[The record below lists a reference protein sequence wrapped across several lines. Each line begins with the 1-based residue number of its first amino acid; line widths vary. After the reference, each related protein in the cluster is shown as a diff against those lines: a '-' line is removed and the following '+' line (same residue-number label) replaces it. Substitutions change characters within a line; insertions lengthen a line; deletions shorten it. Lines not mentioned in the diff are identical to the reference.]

1 MENVLEEIKKH
12 KNKMNELSARLI
24 NITDINEEILLNT
37 EIKNETEFLLSLFN
51 IKKNLININQ
61 FPNQFMFSPQQQ
73 QQMAQQQA
81 MIQQQQAI
89 MQQQQA
95 IMQQQMMAAQ
105 AQANKQAQMNN
116 ILNNMDNDKKE
127 INIKFNKK
135 GNIIYIKMSNDE
147 MVAELID
154 KYMKKTNTKEGTFK
168 FCNKILSPTDFS
180 SLYEVGLKDNSEII
194 VS

>member
-1 MENVLEEIKKH
+1 MENILEVIKKH
-12 KNKMNELSARLI
+12 KNKINELSTRLI
-24 NITDINEEILLNT
+24 NVTDFNEEILINI

-81 MIQQQQAI
+81 I
-89 MQQQQA
+89 MQQQAMMHQQM
-95 IMQQQMMAAQ
+95 MQQHMMAAQ
-105 AQANKQAQMNN
+105 ALANKQAQMNN
-116 ILNNMDNDKKE
+116 ILNNMGNDKNE

-154 KYMKKTNTKEGTFK
+154 KYMKKTNTNKGTFK
-168 FCNKILSPTDFS
+168 FCNNILLPTDIS
-180 SLYEVGLKDNSEII
+180 TLYEVGLKDNSEII

>member
-12 KNKMNELSARLI
+12 KNKMNELSTRLI

-61 FPNQFMFSPQQQ
+61 FPNQFMFSQQQ

-81 MIQQQQAI
+81 MMQQQAI

-95 IMQQQMMAAQ
+95 IMQQQIIAAQ
-105 AQANKQAQMNN
+105 AQANKQAQMEY
-116 ILNNMDNDKKE
+116 ILNNMGNDKNE

-135 GNIIYIKMSNDE
+135 GNIIYIKMSKDE
-147 MVAELID
+147 MVAELINE
-154 KYMKKTNTKEGTFK
+154 YLTKTKTKNATFK
-168 FCNKILSPTDFS
+168 FCNKILSPTDIS
-180 SLYEVGLKDNSEII
+180 NLCEVGLKDNSEII

>member
-12 KNKMNELSARLI
+12 KNKMNELSTRLI

-105 AQANKQAQMNN
+105 VQANKQAQMNN

-135 GNIIYIKMSNDE
+135 GNIIYIKMSKDE
-147 MVAELID
+147 MVSVLIGE
-154 KYMKKTNTKEGTFK
+154 YMRKTNTKNAK
-168 FCNKILSPTDFS
+168 FMFSNKILSPTDIS
-180 SLYEVGLKDNSEII
+180 TLYEVGLKDNSEII

>member
-61 FPNQFMFSPQQQ
+61 FPNQFMFSQQQ

-81 MIQQQQAI
+81 M

-95 IMQQQMMAAQ
+95 IMQQQIIAAQ
-105 AQANKQAQMNN
+105 AQANKQAQMEY
-116 ILNNMDNDKKE
+116 ILNNMGNDKNE

-135 GNIIYIKMSNDE
+135 GNIIYIKMSNYE
-147 MVAELID
+147 MVADLINE
-154 KYMKKTNTKEGTFK
+154 YMKKTNTNKGTFK
-168 FCNKILSPTDFS
+168 FCNKILSPTDIS
-180 SLYEVGLKDNSEII
+180 TLYEVGLKDNSEII

>member
-12 KNKMNELSARLI
+12 KNKMNELSTRLI

-81 MIQQQQAI
+81 MMQQQA
-89 MQQQQA
+89 MLHQQM
-95 IMQQQMMAAQ
+95 MQQQMMAAQ
-105 AQANKQAQMNN
+105 AQANKQAQMDN
-116 ILNNMDNDKKE
+116 ILNNMGNDKNE

-135 GNIIYIKMSNDE
+135 GNIIYIKMSKDD

-154 KYMKKTNTKEGTFK
+154 KYMIKTNTNKGTFK
-168 FCNKILSPTDFS
+168 FCNKILLPTDIS

>member
-81 MIQQQQAI
+81 MMQQQA
-89 MQQQQA
+89 MLQQQM
-95 IMQQQMMAAQ
+95 MQQQMMAAQ

-135 GNIIYIKMSNDE
+135 GNIIYIKMSNYD
-147 MVAELID
+147 MVADLINE
-154 KYMKKTNTKEGTFK
+154 YLTKTKTKNATFK
-168 FCNKILSPTDFS
+168 FCNKILSPTDIS

>member
-12 KNKMNELSARLI
+12 KNKMNELSTRLI

-81 MIQQQQAI
+81 I
-89 MQQQQA
+89 MQQQAMLHQQM
-95 IMQQQMMAAQ
+95 MQQQMMAAQ
-105 AQANKQAQMNN
+105 AQANKQAQMDN
-116 ILNNMDNDKKE
+116 ILNNMGNDKNE

-135 GNIIYIKMSNDE
+135 GNIIYIKMSNYD
-147 MVAELID
+147 MVADLINE
-154 KYMKKTNTKEGTFK
+154 YLTKTKTKNATFK
-168 FCNKILSPTDFS
+168 FCNKILSPTDIS
-180 SLYEVGLKDNSEII
+180 SVYEVGLKDNSEII

>member
-12 KNKMNELSARLI
+12 KNKMNELSTRFI

-61 FPNQFMFSPQQQ
+61 FPNQFMFSQQQ

-81 MIQQQQAI
+81 MMQQQQAI
-89 MQQQQA
+89 MQQQM
-95 IMQQQMMAAQ
+95 IQQQMMAAQ
-105 AQANKQAQMNN
+105 AQANKQAQMIN

-135 GNIIYIKMSNDE
+135 GNIIYIKMSKDD

-154 KYMKKTNTKEGTFK
+154 KYMIKTNTNKGTFK
-168 FCNKILSPTDFS
+168 FCNKILSPTDVS
-180 SLYEVGLKDNSEII
+180 NLCEVGLKDNSEII
-194 VS
+194 VSY

>member
-81 MIQQQQAI
+81 MMQQQQVI
-89 MQQQQA
+89 MQQQM
-95 IMQQQMMAAQ
+95 IQQQMMAAQ

-135 GNIIYIKMSNDE
+135 GNIIYIKMSNYD
-147 MVAELID
+147 MVAELINE
-154 KYMKKTNTKEGTFK
+154 YLKKTNTNKGTFK
-168 FCNKILSPTDFS
+168 FCNKILSPTDVS
-180 SLYEVGLKDNSEII
+180 NLCEVGLKDNSEII

>member
-61 FPNQFMFSPQQQ
+61 FPNQFMFSQQQ

-81 MIQQQQAI
+81 MMQQQQVI
-89 MQQQQA
+89 MQQQM
-95 IMQQQMMAAQ
+95 IQQQMMAAQ

-116 ILNNMDNDKKE
+116 ILNNMDNDEKE
-127 INIKFNKK
+127 INIKFDKK
-135 GNIIYIKMSNDE
+135 EISLLLKCQKIIWS
-147 MVAELID
+147 
-154 KYMKKTNTKEGTFK
+154 
-168 FCNKILSPTDFS
+168 LS
-180 SLYEVGLKDNSEII
+180 
-194 VS
+194 

>member
-12 KNKMNELSARLI
+12 KNKMNELSTRLI

-61 FPNQFMFSPQQQ
+61 FPNQLMFSQQQ

-81 MIQQQQAI
+81 MMQQQQVI
-89 MQQQQA
+89 MQQQM
-95 IMQQQMMAAQ
+95 IQQQMMAAQ

-135 GNIIYIKMSNDE
+135 GNIIYIKMSNYD
-147 MVAELID
+147 MVADLINE
-154 KYMKKTNTKEGTFK
+154 YLTKTKTKNATFK
-168 FCNKILSPTDFS
+168 FCNKILSPTDIS

>member
-12 KNKMNELSARLI
+12 KNKMNELSTRLI

-81 MIQQQQAI
+81 I
-89 MQQQQA
+89 MQQQAMMHQQM
-95 IMQQQMMAAQ
+95 MQQQMMAAQ

-116 ILNNMDNDKKE
+116 NLNNMDNDEKE

-135 GNIIYIKMSNDE
+135 GNIIYIKMSNYD
-147 MVAELID
+147 MVADLINE
-154 KYMKKTNTKEGTFK
+154 YLTKTKTKNATFK
-168 FCNKILSPTDFS
+168 FCNKILSPTDIS

>member
-81 MIQQQQAI
+81 MMQQQAI
-89 MQQQQA
+89 MHQQM
-95 IMQQQMMAAQ
+95 MQQQMMAAQ
-105 AQANKQAQMNN
+105 AQANIQAQMDN
-116 ILNNMDNDKKE
+116 ILNNMGNDKNE

-135 GNIIYIKMSNDE
+135 GNIIYIKMSKDE

-154 KYMKKTNTKEGTFK
+154 KYMKKTNTNKGTFK
-168 FCNKILSPTDFS
+168 FCNKILLPTDIS

>member
-12 KNKMNELSARLI
+12 KNKMNELTTRLI

-81 MIQQQQAI
+81 MMQQQA
-89 MQQQQA
+89 MLHQQM
-95 IMQQQMMAAQ
+95 MQQQMMAAQ

-116 ILNNMDNDKKE
+116 NLNNMDNDEKE

-135 GNIIYIKMSNDE
+135 GNIIYIKMSNYD
-147 MVAELID
+147 MVAELINE
-154 KYMKKTNTKEGTFK
+154 YLKKTNTNKGTFK
-168 FCNKILSPTDFS
+168 FCNKILSPTDIS
-180 SLYEVGLKDNSEII
+180 NLCEVGLKDNSEII

>member
-12 KNKMNELSARLI
+12 KNKMNELTTRLI

-61 FPNQFMFSPQQQ
+61 FPNQFMFSQQQ

-81 MIQQQQAI
+81 MMQQQAI
-89 MQQQQA
+89 MHQQM
-95 IMQQQMMAAQ
+95 MQQQMMAAQ
-105 AQANKQAQMNN
+105 AQANKQAQMEN
-116 ILNNMDNDKKE
+116 ILNNMGNDKNE

-135 GNIIYIKMSNDE
+135 GNIIYIKMSKDE
-147 MVAELID
+147 MVADLID
-154 KYMKKTNTKEGTFK
+154 EYMRKTKTKNATFK
-168 FCNKILSPTDFS
+168 FCNKILSPTDIS
-180 SLYEVGLKDNSEII
+180 SLCEVGLKDNSEII

>member
-12 KNKMNELSARLI
+12 KNKMNELSTRLI

-81 MIQQQQAI
+81 IMQQQAMLQQQMIQQQ
-89 MQQQQA
+89 
-95 IMQQQMMAAQ
+95 MMAQ

-116 ILNNMDNDKKE
+116 ILNNMGNDKKE

-135 GNIIYIKMSNDE
+135 GNIN
-147 MVAELID
+147 
-154 KYMKKTNTKEGTFK
+154 F
-168 FCNKILSPTDFS
+168 FFFF
-180 SLYEVGLKDNSEII
+180 II
-194 VS
+194 IHII

>member
-51 IKKNLININQ
+51 K

-81 MIQQQQAI
+81 MIQQQQA
-89 MQQQQA
+89 MLQQQM
-95 IMQQQMMAAQ
+95 MQQQMMAAQ

-135 GNIIYIKMSNDE
+135 GNIIYIKMSNYD
-147 MVAELID
+147 MVADLINE
-154 KYMKKTNTKEGTFK
+154 YLTKTKTKNATFK
-168 FCNKILSPTDFS
+168 FCNKILSPTDIS

>member
-61 FPNQFMFSPQQQ
+61 FPNQFMFSQQQ

-81 MIQQQQAI
+81 MMQQQQVI
-89 MQQQQA
+89 MQQQM
-95 IMQQQMMAAQ
+95 IQQQMMAAQ

-135 GNIIYIKMSNDE
+135 GNIIYIKMSNYD
-147 MVAELID
+147 MVAELINE
-154 KYMKKTNTKEGTFK
+154 YLKKTNTNKGTFK
-168 FCNKILSPTDFS
+168 FCNKILSPTDVS
-180 SLYEVGLKDNSEII
+180 NLCEVGLKDNSEII